1 MNFKGNM
8 DTDRLLKFAGSKM
21 GMDPE
26 NLKRNIES
34 GNFQNLN
41 IPEDKKRQIA
51 VRVAY
56 LHSVKQC
63 SFQSHLILETK
74 CLGCHKDEK
83 LVPVTAEVMF
93 LGCSEMRIVYL
104 CIWNVLV
111 SWGC

>member
-41 IPEDKKRQIA
+41 IPEDKKRQIGE
-51 VRVAY
+51 
-56 LHSVKQC
+56 
-63 SFQSHLILETK
+63 ILNDQEALKRILNNPDLQRLLDSLTK
-74 CLGCHKDEK
+74 G
-83 LVPVTAEVMF
+83 
-93 LGCSEMRIVYL
+93 GR
-104 CIWNVLV
+104 
-111 SWGC
+111 